1 MAPSSSAERAAPE
14 KPHIVE
20 RSRRRKTEAIDHL
33 SARAKEG
40 ALNPE
45 ALLTQRA
52 AEYRANGTIER
63 IGPHGR
69 AERWNIVD
77 ANERSVVLEQD
88 SKRRYLSRTEAA
100 LEERAAAYG
109 LEVAKHWN
117 DVITKHEQLWNDL
130 APMKPRSD
138 IETAKWDLLEI
149 AAMRLAADPHREA
162 KSVLFEVM
170 HDFAADEPSLNNAQ
184 RIFEL
189 EKLTNRLERARF
201 SEEHIAQ
208 YFAAE
213 NSATPVD
220 IVAMRLEI
228 TEKLAGLPKSF
239 GTTARGEIAPHAVID
254 FATETAAMSIEA
266 INAEIRRAR
275 EARKGRSV
283 ADAIVAIG
291 LEQQAYALAVN
302 EETRKSPMELG
313 AVQHMLA
320 EMQRNAPPRRGRPVN
335 IDQLSA
341 RHRKLEEA
349 RHRTLQETN
358 RATPYWSEAWHATDD
373 ELWEVEKRI
382 LRAKGFLEL
391 LKPAHYSFLYRSLK
405 ESVAKGTLT
414 RAEVVRICGEEDFLE
429 TTNARD
435 REGAEAL
442 LREFATGV
450 NASADIREPATR
462 VDVEEYTD
470 TEPDDVVLDEAK
482 DNGPEID
489 EEKLRIAKPKS
500 SRRGP
505 RIITN
510 REALTDEDREDFDRT
525 SPEVALGTLGKERRE
540 PRVGEN
546 TTQDFFDDGDHN
558 EYNARFSTAKE
569 VHPETYTPSFVT
581 VADAFGGADALIK
594 VFNELRAHHLVDF
607 TLEDVSNARKAT
619 MFSRLYAEFAR
630 KPTTDTY
637 IHRIQKAEQKLRER
651 EGLRMSDTFSGSKKG
666 RGKIG

>member
-14 KPHIVE
+14 KPNIVE
-20 RSRRRKTEAIDHL
+20 RAHRRKTDAIDHL

-40 ALNPE
+40 TLNPE

-63 IGPHGR
+63 IGPNGH
-69 AERWNIVD
+69 AERWNIVE
-77 ANERSVVLEQD
+77 ANERSVVLEQG

-109 LEVAKHWN
+109 LEIAQHWD
-117 DVITKHEQLWNDL
+117 DVITKHEQLWDDL
-130 APMKPRSD
+130 APTQSRND
-138 IETAKWDLLEI
+138 IEAAKWDLLEI

-162 KSVLFEVM
+162 KSALFEVM

-189 EKLTNRLERARF
+189 DKLTERLERARF

-213 NSATPVD
+213 NNATPVD
-220 IVAMRLEI
+220 IIATRLEI

-275 EARKGRSV
+275 EERKGRSV
-283 ADAIVAIG
+283 ADAIAVIG

-302 EETRKSPMELG
+302 EETRKSPTELG

-335 IDQLSA
+335 IDQLS
-341 RHRKLEEA
+341 A

-391 LKPAHYSFLYRSLK
+391 LKPAQYSFLYRSLK

-442 LREFATGV
+442 LREFATGIETSV
-450 NASADIREPATR
+450 DIREPATA

-470 TEPDDVVLDEAK
+470 TEPDDVILDEAE

-500 SRRGP
+500 SRHGP
-505 RIITN
+505 RITTN
-510 REALTDEDREDFDRT
+510 REALTDEDREDFDRA

-540 PRVGEN
+540 PRIGEN
-546 TTQDFFDDGDHN
+546 TTQDFFEDGDHN

>member
-1 MAPSSSAERAAPE
+1 MIPSPSAERAAPE

-20 RSRRRKTEAIDHL
+20 RTRRRKTEATDHL

-63 IGPHGR
+63 IGPNGR
-69 AERWNIVD
+69 AERWNIVG
-77 ANERSVVLEQD
+77 ANERSVVLEQG

-130 APMKPRSD
+130 APTKPRSD

-162 KSVLFEVM
+162 KSALFEVM
-170 HDFAADEPSLNNAQ
+170 HDFVAGEPSLNNAQ

-189 EKLTNRLERARF
+189 ERLTERLERTRF
-201 SEEHIAQ
+201 SDEHIAQ
-208 YFAAE
+208 YSAAE
-213 NSATPVD
+213 NDATPVD
-220 IVAMRLEI
+220 VVATRLEI
-228 TEKLAGLPKSF
+228 TEKSVGLPESF
-239 GTTARGEIAPHAVID
+239 GATARGEIAPHAVID
-254 FATETAAMSIEA
+254 LAAAMSIEA

-313 AVQHMLA
+313 AVQHMLT

-335 IDQLSA
+335 IDQLS
-341 RHRKLEEA
+341 A

-382 LRAKGFLEL
+382 IRANGLSEL
-391 LKPAHYSFLYRSLK
+391 LHPENYSFLYRSLK
-405 ESVAKGTLT
+405 EGVASGMLT

-442 LREFATGV
+442 LREFATGIETSV
-450 NASADIREPATR
+450 DIREPATR
-462 VDVEEYTD
+462 ANVEEYT
-470 TEPDDVVLDEAK
+470 EANDVVPDEAE

-510 REALTDEDREDFDRT
+510 REALTDEDRENFDRT

-594 VFNELRAHHLVDF
+594 VFNELRAHHLIDF